1 MLGFPRSRVNA
12 LTRLLLGKPV
22 GEQLLNEART
32 LIAARPTGTS
42 PPTLASVHVGSGGP
56 FAFYL
61 RQQQRSALSV
71 GINFRELALPA
82 DSTTSAVRD
91 QMRSLENDPTVH
103 AVLLQHPLPPG
114 VEFQPCADELSPEKD
129 VDGVG
134 SVNLG
139 RLVEGHA
146 AHAPAVARAVLDILR
161 FYSISAR
168 SERVAVIGR
177 SPTVGLPL
185 ALLLA
190 GHGDAGDATVTV
202 AHSRTQQLQAV
213 LADQRIIV
221 SCAGAPGLLSRTVV
235 PEGCVVIDV
244 GLSSVADTSSPS
256 GMRAAGD
263 ADGGGLDG
271 WAEALTPV
279 PGGVGPVTAAQL
291 MRNAVEAWTLITGGG
306 H

>member
-1 MLGFPRSRVNA
+1 MNT

-22 GEQLLNEART
+22 SEQLLGEARA
-32 LIAARPTGTS
+32 LIAARPAGTS

-61 RQQQRSALSV
+61 RQQQRSAQSV
-71 GINFRELALPA
+71 GMNFREVSLPA
-82 DSTTSAVRD
+82 DSTTAMVRE
-91 QMRSLENDPTVH
+91 QMRTLENDATVH

-139 RLVEGHA
+139 RLVEGRA
-146 AHAPAVARAVLDILR
+146 THAPAVALGVLNLLR
-161 FYSISAR
+161 FYSIPTR

-190 GHGDAGDATVTV
+190 GHGEVGDATVTV
-202 AHSRTQQLQAV
+202 AHSRTQQLREV

-221 SCAGAPGLLSRTVV
+221 SCAGVPGLLSRTVV
-235 PEGCVVIDV
+235 PEGSVVIDV
-244 GLSSVADTSSPS
+244 GLSSVADLSSPS

-263 ADGGGLDG
+263 ADGGQLDG
-271 WAEALTPV
+271 WAEAWTPV

-291 MRNAVEAWTLITGGG
+291 MRNAVEAWSLITGGG
-306 H
+306 R